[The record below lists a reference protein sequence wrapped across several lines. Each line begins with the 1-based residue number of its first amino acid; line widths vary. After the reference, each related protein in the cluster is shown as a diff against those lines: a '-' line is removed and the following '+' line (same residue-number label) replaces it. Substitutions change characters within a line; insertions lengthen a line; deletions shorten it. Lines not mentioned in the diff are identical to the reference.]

1 MQRLIQRSQETAT
14 PLQLRL
20 HSDAGRW
27 TSLACVALL
36 SLSVLSACS
45 FGDSSDNGN
54 AGLPPPSSTADPSAP
69 AAPTVMDTF
78 RALAPPEGLKFT
90 PMFAEQLSDTD
101 ARFARL
107 ENSVQSLRDDFDTVV
122 PSLVRLVAVEKDMKD
137 LISQLK
143 TLTDGTEMDAVPV
156 PEVMSEIPGGSDAAG
171 GTEQIPVTTTTPVAP
186 EAASDGQLPPD
197 GAAST
202 YLPGAPLTEPN
213 TEQSTLTEPPTQLT
227 AAPSSEIAPP
237 PVPLAAA
244 PAEKEWPMPVVK
256 APEVKAPV
264 VTTPATPEQSAAAI
278 PTHGTVKA
286 VRIADH
292 ADKTRIVID
301 MTGDVK
307 YTATLDPKVLTI
319 ELPGLDFA
327 AAKSWD
333 AMTADLVAGYRY
345 DNGKLLIDVL
355 YPSEIKSQ
363 SILAPNGET
372 KNYRLVIDLYSKHV
386 HGN

>member
-20 HSDAGRW
+20 HFDAGRW

-54 AGLPPPSSTADPSAP
+54 ASLPPSSSAVDPSAP

-78 RALAPPEGLKFT
+78 RALAPPEGLKFA
-90 PMFAEQLSDTD
+90 PLFAEQLSDTD
-101 ARFARL
+101 ERFARL
-107 ENSVQSLRDDFDTVV
+107 ENSVQAVRDDFDTIV

-143 TLTDGTEMDAVPV
+143 TLTDGTAMDAIPV

-171 GTEQIPVTTTTPVAP
+171 GTEQFPVTTTTAPVAP

-202 YLPGAPLTEPN
+202 YSPADAYPEQN
-213 TEQSTLTEPPTQLT
+213 TEQSMLTDPPVSLVDTS
-227 AAPSSEIAPP
+227 AA
-237 PVPLAAA
+237 VPLAAA
-244 PAEKEWPMPVVK
+244 PAIKAWPMPEAK

-264 VTTPATPEQSAAAI
+264 VTPAPVAQAQPAEQAAAI
-278 PTHGTVKA
+278 ATHGAVKA

-292 ADKTRIVID
+292 ADKTRIVLD

-345 DNGKLLIDVL
+345 ENGKLLIDVL

-363 SILAPNGET
+363 SVLAPNGET

-386 HGN
+386 HGG

>member
-1 MQRLIQRSQETAT
+1 MQRLIPRSQETAT

-54 AGLPPPSSTADPSAP
+54 AGLPPTSSAVDPNAP

-78 RALAPPEGLKFT
+78 RALAPPEGLNFT

-171 GTEQIPVTTTTPVAP
+171 GTEQIPVTTTTTPVAP
-186 EAASDGQLPPD
+186 ETASDGQLPPED
-197 GAAST
+197 AAST

-213 TEQSTLTEPPTQLT
+213 TEQSTLTEPPAPLT
-227 AAPSSEIAPP
+227 VAPQ

-244 PAEKEWPMPVVK
+244 PAVKEWPMPEK
-256 APEVKAPV
+256 NAPEVKAPV
-264 VTTPATPEQSAAAI
+264 AVAPIIAPQVDAA

-345 DNGKLLIDVL
+345 ENGKLLIDVM

-363 SILAPNGET
+363 SVLAPNGET

-386 HGN
+386 HGG